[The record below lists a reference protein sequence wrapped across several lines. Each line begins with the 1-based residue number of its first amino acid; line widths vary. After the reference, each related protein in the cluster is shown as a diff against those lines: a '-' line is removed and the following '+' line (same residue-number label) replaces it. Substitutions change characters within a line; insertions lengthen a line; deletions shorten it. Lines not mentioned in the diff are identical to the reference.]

1 MYSTNLSTPAER
13 GAALEACRCP
23 IIDTVEHLGRHRVRY
38 RRGAFEEARPRRRV
52 AEPEALTFGRGD
64 WRTQLRQALR
74 CSSCQAYTAA
84 GPRLKTPLPRAI
96 DAAASAD
103 GFDRKRARRTANPGF
118 IGFGSE
124 NRVTRGETDTRAA
137 YNGLT
142 IRSKPNWSNQ
152 SGHLAR
158 RCVSG
163 PVFRRALR
171 PRPPHPRTASRA
183 NGRAHFAIPA
193 NTLNGTLTRHHTRRA
208 RLTQKASGESATTVT
223 TTVQITFAR
232 RRRRKG

>member
-1 MYSTNLSTPAER
+1 M
-13 GAALEACRCP
+13 
-23 IIDTVEHLGRHRVRY
+23 RY

-84 GPRLKTPLPRAI
+84 GPRRKTPLPRAI

-142 IRSKPNWSNQ
+142 IRSKPIGKLVEPIGP
-152 SGHLAR
+152 SGSSVRGRA
-158 RCVSG
+158 
-163 PVFRRALR
+163 VFRRALR
-171 PRPPHPRTASRA
+171 PRPPHPRTVSRA